1 MRLNK
6 FSRGTLGFALGT
18 GISRILGFAREIM
31 FAHLFGAGVLMD
43 AFRVAFRIPN
53 LLRDLLAEGTLT
65 PAFLPVFSD
74 YHTHYGKATA
84 VRFASLILGAMLV
97 LTGGITIIGIA
108 FAPLWVKIVAFGF
121 TPEKASLTVE
131 LARIMFPFLILI
143 SVGALVMGILN
154 FFNHFFTT
162 GFAPCFFNIAIIGA
176 GLLFY
181 KKLGVQSIAYGALL
195 GGALQLVYQLP
206 LLHKEGYL
214 TLPRFKFTKD
224 VKKVLLL
231 MLPISIGYGA
241 SKINVVVNTLIA
253 SFLQDGAIS
262 WLGYAFR
269 LMWIPI
275 GIIGVAIANVT
286 LPFASKELSK
296 GNHQKFK
303 QTIRTSLLY
312 GVLLGIGTAV
322 LLFLLANPLCKII
335 YQHGNFKLLDTLN
348 TSGALKFYCIGIPG
362 LIMTKILATAFYSV
376 KDTKTPMRASF
387 ITVAVN
393 VCAAIIL
400 VKILGFKGIAL
411 AASISN
417 LTNATILGIML
428 RKRFSRLGMSPQS

>member
-1 MRLNK
+1 MRQSK
-6 FSRGTLGFALGT
+6 IAKGAFGFALGT
-18 GISRILGFAREIM
+18 GISRILGFVREIM
-31 FAHLFGAGVLMD
+31 FAHLFGAGILMD

-84 VRFASLILGAMLV
+84 AKFVSLILGAMLV
-97 LTGGITIIGIA
+97 ITGGVTIIGVS

-121 TPEKASLTVE
+121 TPEKSALTVK
-131 LARIMFPFLILI
+131 LTRIMFPFLMFI
-143 SVGALVMGILN
+143 SIGALVMGILN

-162 GFAPCFFNIAIIGA
+162 GVAPCWFNIAIIGS
-176 GLLFY
+176 GFLFY
-181 KKLGVQSIAYGALL
+181 EKLGIQAIAYGALI
-195 GGALQLVYQLP
+195 GGALQLAYQLP
-206 LLHKEGYL
+206 LLAKEGYL
-214 TLPRFKFTKD
+214 TFPKFKFTND

-241 SKINVVVNTLIA
+241 SKINVVVNTTIA

-275 GIIGVAIANVT
+275 GVIGVAIANVT

-296 GNHQKFK
+296 NNYQEFK
-303 QTIRTSLLY
+303 RTIQTSLLY
-312 GVLLGIGTAV
+312 GALLSIGVAI
-322 LLFLLANPLCKII
+322 LLWLLANPLCKII
-335 YQHGNFKLLDTLN
+335 YQHANFKILDTLN
-348 TSGALKFYCIGIPG
+348 TSGALKFYCFGIPG
-362 LIMTKILATAFYSV
+362 LVMTKILATGFYAT
-376 KDTKTPMRASF
+376 KDTKTPMWASF
-387 ITVAVN
+387 IAVAVN
-393 VCAAIIL
+393 VCAAITLVRIL
-400 VKILGFKGIAL
+400 DFRGIAL

-417 LTNATILGIML
+417 LTNAIILGL
-428 RKRFSRLGMSPQS
+428 LLKKKLSCRNSC

>member
-1 MRLNK
+1 MK
-6 FSRGTLGFALGT
+6 QSKIAKGAFGFALGT
-18 GISRILGFAREIM
+18 GISRILGFVREIM
-31 FAHLFGAGVLMD
+31 FAHLFGAGILMD

-84 VRFASLILGAMLV
+84 AKFASLILGAMLV
-97 LTGGITIIGIA
+97 ITGGITIIGVA

-121 TPEKASLTVE
+121 TPEKAALTVK
-131 LARIMFPFLILI
+131 LTRIMFPFLMFI
-143 SVGALVMGILN
+143 SIGALVMGILN

-162 GFAPCFFNIAIIGA
+162 GVAPCWFNIAIIGS
-176 GLLFY
+176 GFLFY
-181 KKLGVQSIAYGALL
+181 EKLGIQSIAYGALI
-195 GGALQLVYQLP
+195 GGALQLAYQLP
-206 LLHKEGYL
+206 LLVKEGYL
-214 TLPRFKFTKD
+214 TFPKFKFTND

-241 SKINVVVNTLIA
+241 SKINVVVNTIIA

-275 GIIGVAIANVT
+275 GVIGVAIANVT

-296 GNHQKFK
+296 NNYREFK
-303 QTIRTSLLY
+303 QTIQTSLMYGALLSIGVAILLY
-312 GVLLGIGTAV
+312 
-322 LLFLLANPLCKII
+322 LLANPLCKII
-335 YQHGNFKLLDTLN
+335 YQHGNFKILDTLN
-348 TSGALKFYCIGIPG
+348 TSGALKFYCFGIPG
-362 LIMTKILATAFYSV
+362 LVMTKILATGFYAA
-376 KDTKTPMRASF
+376 KDTKTPMWASF
-387 ITVAVN
+387 IAVAVN
-393 VCAAIIL
+393 VCAAIMLVRIL
-400 VKILGFKGIAL
+400 DFRGIAL

-417 LTNATILGIML
+417 LTNAIILGL
-428 RKRFSRLGMSPQS
+428 LLKKKLSCRNL

>member
-1 MRLNK
+1 MKLNK

-18 GISRILGFAREIM
+18 GISRILGFVREIM
-31 FAHLFGAGVLMD
+31 FAHLFGAGMLMD

-74 YHTHYGKATA
+74 YHTYYGKATA
-84 VRFASLILGAMLV
+84 VRFVSLILGVMLV
-97 LTGGITIIGIA
+97 LTGGITIIGVA

-131 LARIMFPFLILI
+131 LARIMFPFLILV

-162 GFAPCFFNIAIIGA
+162 GMAPCFFNIAIIGS

-181 KKLGVQSIAYGALL
+181 KKLGVQSIAYGTLI
-195 GGALQLVYQLP
+195 GGAFQLAYQLP

-214 TLPRFKFTKD
+214 TFPRFKLTND

-231 MLPISIGYGA
+231 MLPISLGYGA
-241 SKINVVVNTLIA
+241 SKINVVVNTFIA

-312 GVLLGIGTAV
+312 GVLLGIGTA
-322 LLFLLANPLCKII
+322 LLLYFLANPLCRII
-335 YQHGNFKLLDTLN
+335 YQHGNFKVLDTLN

-400 VKILGFKGIAL
+400 VKILGFRGIAL

-428 RKRFSRLGMSPQS
+428 RKRFSRLGMSPQA